1 MIQGPPVRSFFT
13 FAVRKIEERSL
24 AGILLLVAFAATLAM
39 GSGEFLHYG
48 KRAEKD
54 AGLQQ
59 TIAGALSDS
68 ESVLTSLAVMEE
80 NGHTPLTPARLAL
93 FRAYRIQAMSAL
105 ADIGRRHHVLTGDVR
120 PLYGTLL
127 SLFSYAAYSLGD
139 LGGESR
145 PELMAPA
152 IQNRMIGVAVSLGR
166 ALRAEEKSVQAHKIA
181 MRHVQSIVAL
191 STGFGIILLLVIAAW
206 LWRHERLTLRENARQ
221 EFFARMSHE
230 LRTPLN
236 AIMGYAQLILSG
248 DEDPESET
256 GRDVAKILLASRHLE
271 ALVDDLFDMAKI
283 GSRKLPID
291 PAPFSLEELVEEA
304 ADMLRPAMEA
314 SGNRFF
320 VVKAS
325 VGRPVVLD
333 RRRLRQILV
342 NLLENARKFTD
353 QGEIALSSGPD
364 PAHTGF
370 FRITVTDTGIGMTE
384 EQKLR
389 IFEPFA
395 QADAS
400 TRYRYGGTG
409 LGLAI
414 SRHLA
419 QLMGGTIGVE
429 SSPGKGSTFTLRF
442 PIERESGRGS
452 P

>member
-1 MIQGPPVRSFFT
+1 MISSPPVRSFFI
-13 FAVRKIEERSL
+13 FAVQKIEERSL
-24 AGILLLVAFAATLAM
+24 TGILLLLAFAATLST
-39 GSGEFLHYG
+39 GSGAFLHYG
-48 KRAEKD
+48 KRAERD
-54 AGLQQ
+54 AALQQ

-80 NGHTPLTPARLAL
+80 NGHAPLTPARLAL

-105 ADIGRRHHVLTGDVR
+105 ADIGRRNNVFPGEAR
-120 PLYGTLL
+120 PLYRTLL

-139 LGGESR
+139 VGGEGR
-145 PELMAPA
+145 QELMAPA
-152 IQNRMIGVAVSLGR
+152 IQTRMIGIAVSLGR
-166 ALRAEEKSVQAHKIA
+166 ALRAKEKSVQAHKIA
-181 MRHVQSIVAL
+181 MRHLQSIVAL
-191 STGFGIILLLVIAAW
+191 STGFGIILLLVVAAG
-206 LWRHERLTLRENARQ
+206 LWRHERLILRENARQ

-248 DEDPESET
+248 DVDPESET
-256 GRDVAKILLASRHLE
+256 GRDVAKILVASRHLE

-283 GSRKLPID
+283 GSRKLPLNLETF
-291 PAPFSLEELVEEA
+291 ALEELVEEA

-314 SGNRFF
+314 AGHRFL
-320 VVKAS
+320 VVNKP
-325 VGRPVVLD
+325 VGSLVLLD

-353 QGEIALSSGPD
+353 RGEIALFCGPD
-364 PAHTGF
+364 PDRPGS
-370 FRITVTDTGIGMTE
+370 FRITVSDTGIGMTA

-395 QADAS
+395 QADET
-400 TRYRYGGTG
+400 TRYRFGGTG

-419 QLMGGTIGVE
+419 RLMGGTITVE
-429 SSPGKGSTFTLRF
+429 SSPGKGSTFTVRL
-442 PIERESGRGS
+442 PIMRESGREA